1 VPNLDFRVEGAEVQ
15 EFAAVP
21 SLLFKLRVE
30 NLEEE
35 PIRSVALNT
44 QIRIAATQRHYDA
57 VEQERLLELFGEPSR
72 WKDTLRSLLWTHTV
86 LQVPAFSGSTVADM
100 PVPCTY
106 DLEVVAA
113 KYFYALEDGEVP
125 LEFLFSGT
133 VFYAGEDGRLQ
144 VARISW
150 EKEAEFRLP
159 VRVWKEM
166 MDHYF
171 PNSAW
176 IRLRRDAFD
185 QLYNYK
191 IRKGLPT
198 WEAAVEALLRAGGRA
213 VGGCGEED
221 RRCGALRRIPAVAL
235 PPVGE
240 KEPAALD
247 VRGSVSAGLQRG
259 PGWGRPLDHADPV
272 PDVGG

>member
-15 EFAAVP
+15 KFAAVP

-86 LQVPAFSGSTVADM
+86 LQVRPFSGSTVADM

-133 VFYAGEDGRLQ
+133 VFYAGADGRLQ
-144 VARISW
+144 VERISW

-159 VRVWKEM
+159 VRLWKEM
-166 MDHYF
+166 MEHYF

-185 QLYNYK
+185 LLYDYK
-191 IRKGLPT
+191 VRKGLPT
-198 WEAAVEALLRAGGRA
+198 WEAAVEALLRASEQEVER
-213 VGGCGEED
+213 
-221 RRCGALRRIPAVAL
+221 
-235 PPVGE
+235 
-240 KEPAALD
+240 
-247 VRGSVSAGLQRG
+247 
-259 PGWGRPLDHADPV
+259 
-272 PDVGG
+272 

>member
-1 VPNLDFRVEGAEVQ
+1 MPNLDFGIEGAEVP

-21 SLLFKLRVE
+21 SLLFKLRIE

-57 VEQERLLELFGEPSR
+57 AEQERLLELFGAPNR
-72 WKDTLRSLLWTHTV
+72 WKDTLRSLLWTHSV
-86 LQVPAFSGSTVADM
+86 VQVPRFSGSTVVDM

-106 DLEVVAA
+106 DLEVVAT

-133 VFYAGEDGRLQ
+133 VFYAAEGGRLQ
-144 VARISW
+144 TARISW

-159 VRVWKEM
+159 VRLWKEM
-166 MDHYF
+166 MERYF

-176 IRLRRDAFD
+176 IRLRKDAFD
-185 QLYNYK
+185 ELYDYK
-191 IRKGLPT
+191 IRMGLPT
-198 WEAAVEALLRAGGRA
+198 WEATVEALLRAS
-213 VGGCGEED
+213 EQ
-221 RRCGALRRIPAVAL
+221 GAER
-235 PPVGE
+235 
-240 KEPAALD
+240 
-247 VRGSVSAGLQRG
+247 
-259 PGWGRPLDHADPV
+259 
-272 PDVGG
+272 

>member
-1 VPNLDFRVEGAEVQ
+1 MPNLDFRVDGAEVP

-21 SLLFKLRVE
+21 NLLFKLRIE

-57 VEQERLLELFGEPSR
+57 AEQEWLTELFGEPSR

-86 LQVPAFSGSTVADM
+86 LQVPRFSGSTVVDM
-100 PVPCTY
+100 PVTCTY

-113 KYFYALEDGEVP
+113 KYFFALEDGEVP

-133 VFYAGEDGRLQ
+133 VFYAAEGGRLQ
-144 VARISW
+144 TARISW

-159 VRVWKEM
+159 VRLWKEM
-166 MDHYF
+166 MERYF

-176 IRLRRDAFD
+176 IRLHRDAFD
-185 QLYNYK
+185 QLYDYK
-191 IRKGLPT
+191 IRMGLPT
-198 WEAAVEALLRAGGRA
+198 WEATVEALLRASEQGVER
-213 VGGCGEED
+213 
-221 RRCGALRRIPAVAL
+221 
-235 PPVGE
+235 
-240 KEPAALD
+240 
-247 VRGSVSAGLQRG
+247 
-259 PGWGRPLDHADPV
+259 
-272 PDVGG
+272 

>member
-1 VPNLDFRVEGAEVQ
+1 VPDLDFAVEGAEVL

-30 NLEEE
+30 NLQEE

-44 QIRIAATQRHYDA
+44 QIRISATQRHYGA
-57 VEQERLLELFGEPSR
+57 AEQERLLEVFGEPSR

-86 LQVPAFSGSTVADM
+86 LQVPPFSGSTVVDM

-106 DLEVVAA
+106 DLEVVWS
-113 KYFYALEDGEVP
+113 KYFYALEEGEVP

-133 VFYAGEDGRLQ
+133 VFYAGEGGRLQ
-144 VARISW
+144 VERISW

-159 VRVWKEM
+159 VRLWKEM

-176 IRLRRDAFD
+176 IRLRRDAFEG
-185 QLYNYK
+185 LYDYK

-198 WEAAVEALLRAGGRA
+198 WEATVEALLRASEQQVER
-213 VGGCGEED
+213 
-221 RRCGALRRIPAVAL
+221 
-235 PPVGE
+235 
-240 KEPAALD
+240 
-247 VRGSVSAGLQRG
+247 
-259 PGWGRPLDHADPV
+259 
-272 PDVGG
+272 

>member
-1 VPNLDFRVEGAEVQ
+1 MPDLHFQIEGAEVL

-21 SLLFKLRVE
+21 SLLFKLRIE

-44 QIRIAATQRHYDA
+44 QIRIAATRRHYDA
-57 VEQERLLELFGEPSR
+57 AEQERLLEVFGEPHR
-72 WKDTLRSLLWTHTV
+72 WSNTLRSLLWTHTT
-86 LQVPAFSGSTVADM
+86 LQVPPFSGSTVADM

-113 KYFYALEDGEVP
+113 KYFYALEEGEVP
-125 LEFLFSGT
+125 VEFLFSGT
-133 VFYAGEDGRLQ
+133 VFYAGEGGRLQ
-144 VARISW
+144 VTRISW

-166 MDHYF
+166 MERYF

-191 IRKGLPT
+191 VRRGLPT
-198 WEAAVEALLRAGGRA
+198 WEAAVEALLRESEQE
-213 VGGCGEED
+213 V
-221 RRCGALRRIPAVAL
+221 
-235 PPVGE
+235 
-240 KEPAALD
+240 
-247 VRGSVSAGLQRG
+247 QR
-259 PGWGRPLDHADPV
+259 
-272 PDVGG
+272 

>member
-1 VPNLDFRVEGAEVQ
+1 MPDLSFEVVDAEVVP
-15 EFAAVP
+15 FAAVP

-30 NLEEE
+30 NLEDE
-35 PIRSVALNT
+35 PVRSVALNT
-44 QIRIAATQRHYDA
+44 QIRISATQRHYEA
-57 VEQERLLELFGEPSR
+57 GEQERLLELFGEPSR

-86 LQVPAFSGSTVADM
+86 LQVPPFSTSTVVDM

-113 KYFYALEDGEVP
+113 KYFHALQDGEVP

-133 VFYAGEDGRLQ
+133 VFYTEERGWLQ
-144 VARISW
+144 TARISW

-159 VRVWKEM
+159 VRLWKEM

-185 QLYNYK
+185 LLYDYK
-191 IRKGLPT
+191 VRRGFPT
-198 WEAAVEALLRAGGRA
+198 WEAAVEAL
-213 VGGCGEED
+213 
-221 RRCGALRRIPAVAL
+221 
-235 PPVGE
+235 
-240 KEPAALD
+240 
-247 VRGSVSAGLQRG
+247 VSMDEQEVER
-259 PGWGRPLDHADPV
+259 
-272 PDVGG
+272 

>member
-1 VPNLDFRVEGAEVQ
+1 MPDLNFRVEGAEVL

-21 SLLFKLRVE
+21 SLLFKLRIE
-30 NLEEE
+30 NGEEE

-44 QIRIAATQRHYDA
+44 QIRIAATQRHYDTM
-57 VEQERLLELFGEPSR
+57 EQERLLEVFGEPNR
-72 WKDTLRSLLWTHTV
+72 WRNTLRSLLWTHTV
-86 LQVPAFSGSTVADM
+86 LQVPPFSGSTVVDM

-106 DLEVVAA
+106 DLEVIAA

-133 VFYAGEDGRLQ
+133 VFYAGEDRRLQ

-159 VRVWKEM
+159 VRLWKEM
-166 MDHYF
+166 MERYF

-185 QLYNYK
+185 RLYDYK
-191 IRKGLPT
+191 VRMGFPT
-198 WEAAVEALLRAGGRA
+198 WESAVEALLRASEHEVER
-213 VGGCGEED
+213 
-221 RRCGALRRIPAVAL
+221 
-235 PPVGE
+235 
-240 KEPAALD
+240 
-247 VRGSVSAGLQRG
+247 
-259 PGWGRPLDHADPV
+259 
-272 PDVGG
+272 